1 MNDCSSSR
9 SRLLLSIFF
18 SSFFFFLFFSR
29 VDLPGFSTD
38 HGSVVRCAG
47 VEMWGWVIVEWR
59 IGFVEFL
66 LRVMIV
72 VNLLKLTQF
81 IFCNRDHSGNKDFE

>member
-1 MNDCSSSR
+1 M
-9 SRLLLSIFF
+9 
-18 SSFFFFLFFSR
+18 
-29 VDLPGFSTD
+29 
-38 HGSVVRCAG
+38 VRCAG